1 MSTAVFLLG
10 GMLGRIAGPIAQDWF
25 RYKTKLGREIAL
37 REEDA
42 KKKMSLFELD
52 NKLKLSAQGHK
63 EKIAELEKQYIDSRK
78 RAEEQM
84 YIARED
90 WQQKLFWE
98 KCFPLRNPYELPL
111 GYEPVFDENRRRIE
125 GRCKLSIVALPN
137 NRDIVPLRIITA
149 LKDNTHSSAMSINGD
164 LSMFLVNNF
173 AANGIHAVV
182 SDIGSWREDAPIN
195 DASINYLFKG
205 AKGQPTMVIM
215 PVFTNNGSTVRLKVW
230 SWGLGEELNYPVG
243 FDFGWFNIDAIKRQV
258 LYTEIKS
265 FKEVLDKTELT
276 LPPEAKK
283 LSTDIKK
290 LAIFEKVE
298 HSVSEEEFDTLLV
311 LLDLPEEIKSQVE
324 RKINEIISSIFS
336 CLAAMHADSY
346 HLSQYGTLPIL
357 PSILNEIKGVKI
369 MFPFV
374 RDYYMALSNAKLI
387 EGVITPEQAIQ
398 IGFTLGE
405 QAQILECTENEIK
418 PIVENLDFLL
428 KKSENVDGVRQNY
441 RHLLQRKSNLLNKT
455 LPETHKAIEQ

>member
-52 NKLKLSAQGHK
+52 NKLKLSAQGHI
-63 EKIAELEKQYIDSRK
+63 EKMAELEKQYIDGRK

-84 YIARED
+84 YVARED

-125 GRCKLSIVALPN
+125 GRCKLSTVALPN

-149 LKDNTHSSAMSINGD
+149 LKDSTHPSAMSINGD

-243 FDFGWFNIDAIKRQV
+243 FDFGWFNLDTIKRQV

-265 FKEVLDKTELT
+265 FKKILDKTELT

-290 LAIFEKVE
+290 LSIFEKIE
-298 HSVSEEEFDTLLV
+298 DLISEEEFDNLLTLM
-311 LLDLPEEIKSQVE
+311 DLPDEIKANVE
-324 RKINEIISSIFS
+324 RKTNDIISSIFS
-336 CLAAMHADSY
+336 CLAAMHTDSY
-346 HLSQYGTLPIL
+346 HLSQYGTLPLL
-357 PSILNEIKGVKI
+357 PYKLHEIKGVTI
-369 MFPFV
+369 MLPFI
-374 RDYYMALSNAKLI
+374 RDYYMALINAKAI
-387 EGVITPEQAIQ
+387 EGVITLEQAANIELQ
-398 IGFTLGE
+398 LAKELKFLNNTPALYEDIFANVRMLNSKIEGE
-405 QAQILECTENEIK
+405 AHASIVNELKHLKTNKKLIENE
-418 PIVENLDFLL
+418 
-428 KKSENVDGVRQNY
+428 
-441 RHLLQRKSNLLNKT
+441 
-455 LPETHKAIEQ
+455 

>member
-298 HSVSEEEFDTLLV
+298 HSVSEEEFDNLLV

-324 RKINEIISSIFS
+324 RKTNEIISSIFS

>member
-52 NKLKLSAQGHK
+52 NKLKLSAQGHI
-63 EKIAELEKQYIDSRK
+63 EKMAELEKQYIDGRK

-125 GRCKLSIVALPN
+125 GRCKLSTVALPN

-149 LKDNTHSSAMSINGD
+149 LKDSTHPSAMSINGD

-243 FDFGWFNIDAIKRQV
+243 FDFGWFNLDTIKRQV

-265 FKEVLDKTELT
+265 FKKILDKTELT

-290 LAIFEKVE
+290 LSIFEKIE
-298 HSVSEEEFDTLLV
+298 DLISEEEFDNLLTLM
-311 LLDLPEEIKSQVE
+311 DLPDEIKANVE
-324 RKINEIISSIFS
+324 RKTNDIISSIFS
-336 CLAAMHADSY
+336 CLAAMHTDSY
-346 HLSQYGTLPIL
+346 HLSQYGTLPLL
-357 PSILNEIKGVKI
+357 PYKLHEIKGVTI
-369 MFPFV
+369 MLPFI
-374 RDYYMALSNAKLI
+374 RDYYMALINAKAI
-387 EGVITPEQAIQ
+387 EGVITLEQAANIELQ
-398 IGFTLGE
+398 LAKELKFLNNTPALYEDIFANVRMLNSKIEGE
-405 QAQILECTENEIK
+405 AHASIVNELKHLKTNSKLIENE
-418 PIVENLDFLL
+418 
-428 KKSENVDGVRQNY
+428 
-441 RHLLQRKSNLLNKT
+441 
-455 LPETHKAIEQ
+455 

>member
-1 MSTAVFLLG
+1 
-10 GMLGRIAGPIAQDWF
+10 
-25 RYKTKLGREIAL
+25 
-37 REEDA
+37 
-42 KKKMSLFELD
+42 
-52 NKLKLSAQGHK
+52 
-63 EKIAELEKQYIDSRK
+63 
-78 RAEEQM
+78 M

-298 HSVSEEEFDTLLV
+298 HSVSEEEFDNLLV

-324 RKINEIISSIFS
+324 RKTNEIISSIFS

>member
-324 RKINEIISSIFS
+324 RKTNEIISSIFS

>member
-25 RYKTKLGREIAL
+25 RYKTKLGRDIAQ

-52 NKLKLSAQGHK
+52 NKLKLNAQGYK
-63 EKIAELEKQYIDSRK
+63 EKMAELEKQYIDSRK

-125 GRCKLSIVALPN
+125 GRCKLSTVALPN

-149 LKDNTHSSAMSINGD
+149 LKDSTHPSAMSINGD

-243 FDFGWFNIDAIKRQV
+243 FDFGWFNLDTIKRQV

-265 FKEVLDKTELT
+265 FKKILDKTELT

-290 LAIFEKVE
+290 LSIFEKIE
-298 HSVSEEEFDTLLV
+298 DSISEEEFDSLLTLM
-311 LLDLPEEIKSQVE
+311 DLPDEIKANVE
-324 RKINEIISSIFS
+324 RKTNDIISSIFS

-346 HLSQYGTLPIL
+346 HLSQYGTLPLL
-357 PSILNEIKGVKI
+357 PYKLHEIKGVTI
-369 MFPFV
+369 MLPFI
-374 RDYYMALSNAKLI
+374 RDYYMALINAKAI
-387 EGVITPEQAIQ
+387 EGVITLEQAANIELQ
-398 IGFTLGE
+398 LAKELKFLKNTPALYEDIFANVRMLNSKIEGE
-405 QAQILECTENEIK
+405 AHASIVNELKNLKTNNRFVENE
-418 PIVENLDFLL
+418 
-428 KKSENVDGVRQNY
+428 
-441 RHLLQRKSNLLNKT
+441 
-455 LPETHKAIEQ
+455 

>member
-25 RYKTKLGREIAL
+25 RYRTKLGREIAL

-63 EKIAELEKQYIDSRK
+63 EKLVELEKQYLDSRK

-111 GYEPVFDENRRRIE
+111 GYEPVFDENLRRVD
-125 GRCKLSIVALPN
+125 GRCKLSTVALPN

-149 LKDNTHSSAMSINGD
+149 LKDSTHPSAMSINGN

-215 PVFTNNGSTVRLKVW
+215 PVFTNNGTTVRLKVW

-243 FDFGWFNIDAIKRQV
+243 FDFGWFDLDAIKRRT
-258 LYTEIKS
+258 LYTEIKL
-265 FKEVLDKTELT
+265 FKKILDKTELI
-276 LPPEAKK
+276 LPPEAKR
-283 LSTDIKK
+283 LSADIKK
-290 LAIFEKVE
+290 LSIFEKYE
-298 HSVSEEEFDTLLV
+298 DTISEEEFDRLLT
-311 LLDLPEEIKSQVE
+311 LLDLPDEIRANVE
-324 RKINEIISSIFS
+324 RKTNEIISSIFS

-346 HLSQYGTLPIL
+346 HISQYGTLPLL
-357 PSILNEIKGVKI
+357 PYKLHEIKGITI
-369 MFPFV
+369 MLPFI
-374 RDYYMALSNAKLI
+374 RDYYMALINAKVL
-387 EGVITPEQAIQ
+387 EGVITIEQA
-398 IGFTLGE
+398 
-405 QAQILECTENEIK
+405 AILELQLAKELQSIKNTPVLYEDIIANVRMLNSKIEGDAHTSIVNELKILKSNNKLIENE
-418 PIVENLDFLL
+418 
-428 KKSENVDGVRQNY
+428 
-441 RHLLQRKSNLLNKT
+441 
-455 LPETHKAIEQ
+455 

>member
-25 RYKTKLGREIAL
+25 RYKTKLGRDIAQ

-52 NKLKLSAQGHK
+52 NKLKLNAQGYK
-63 EKIAELEKQYIDSRK
+63 EKMAELEKQYIDSRK

-125 GRCKLSIVALPN
+125 GRCKLSTVALPN

-149 LKDNTHSSAMSINGD
+149 LKDSTHPSAMSINGD

-243 FDFGWFNIDAIKRQV
+243 FDFGWFNLDTIKRQV

-265 FKEVLDKTELT
+265 FKKILDKTELT

-290 LAIFEKVE
+290 LSIFEKIE
-298 HSVSEEEFDTLLV
+298 DSISEEEFDSLLTLM
-311 LLDLPEEIKSQVE
+311 DLPDEIKANVE
-324 RKINEIISSIFS
+324 RKTNDIISSIFS

-346 HLSQYGTLPIL
+346 HLSQYGTLPLL
-357 PSILNEIKGVKI
+357 PYKLHEIKGVTI
-369 MFPFV
+369 MLPFI
-374 RDYYMALSNAKLI
+374 RDYYMALINAKAI
-387 EGVITPEQAIQ
+387 EGVITLEQAANIELQ
-398 IGFTLGE
+398 LAKELKFLKNTPALYEDIFANVRMLNSKIEGE
-405 QAQILECTENEIK
+405 THASIVNELKNLKTNNRFVENE
-418 PIVENLDFLL
+418 
-428 KKSENVDGVRQNY
+428 
-441 RHLLQRKSNLLNKT
+441 
-455 LPETHKAIEQ
+455 